1 MSTFQTVYIET
12 NGGTESIYCE
22 NIEDDIFRCEESSLN
37 NELITYGC
45 KIEAKEVDG
54 KLKFV
59 RLIKESPFKV
69 YRYLCSKEIL
79 ESKNGIKMRDAIV
92 SFGGDYEIIMGGFI
106 FIHLPKEKENEIDN
120 LINILKGQDE

>member
-1 MSTFQTVYIET
+1 MSALQIVYIET

-22 NIEDDIFRCEESSLN
+22 NIEDNVFRCEESSLN

-54 KLKFV
+54 KLKFI
-59 RLIKESPFKV
+59 RLIKESPFNV
-69 YRYLCSKEIL
+69 YRYMRSKEIL

-92 SFGGDYEIIMGGFI
+92 SLGGDYEIIMGGFI
-106 FIHLPKEKENEIDN
+106 FIHLPREKENEIEN
-120 LINILKGQDE
+120 LINMLKDQDE